1 MEYISKSK
9 MSFLSMFLAC
19 HAVKFLF
26 MNNPVTQIARKRGRP
41 PGPNSRAGDGKNQS
55 LMRALNLLE
64 RLAESPSGASLTDLS
79 YQLGI
84 PAATVH
90 RMLNTFEEQ
99 GFVEQDLA
107 QGLWFVGLKAF
118 TVGNAFLN
126 RRDFVSSSRSHMRNL
141 VEQCGETANL
151 GVIDDGEVVFVSQ
164 VESPEVMRMI
174 VRLGSRSPIHA
185 SGVGKALLAYLPE
198 QRFAGILQQRGLA
211 RYTEKTIDNPTHLRG
226 ELDQIRQLGYALDD
240 EEHAIGLRC
249 VASAIFDQNGQA
261 LAAISL
267 SGPKARVTD
276 ARLDELGIAVRK
288 TADEIT
294 HALGG
299 HRPL

>member
-1 MEYISKSK
+1 
-9 MSFLSMFLAC
+9 MST
-19 HAVKFLF
+19 
-26 MNNPVTQIARKRGRP
+26 PVSAINRKRGRP

-55 LMRALNLLE
+55 LIRALNLLQ
-64 RLAESPSGASLTDLS
+64 RLSETPGGMNLTDLS

-84 PAATVH
+84 PPATVH
-90 RMLNTFEEQ
+90 RLLSTFEELD
-99 GFVEQDLA
+99 FVEQDTN

-118 TVGNAFLN
+118 TVGNAFLG
-126 RRDFVSSSRSHMRNL
+126 RRDFVASARPHMHDL

-151 GVIDDGEVVFVSQ
+151 GVIDDGEVVFISQ
-164 VESPEVMRMI
+164 VESREVMRMI

-198 QRFAGILQQRGLA
+198 RQLSRILQQRGLA
-211 RYTEKTIDNPTHLRG
+211 RYTERSIDNPAQLRA
-226 ELDQIRQLGYALDD
+226 ELERVRQQGYAVDD
-240 EEHAIGLRC
+240 EEHAVGLRC
-249 VASAIFDQNGQA
+249 VASALFDQNQQP

-267 SGPKARVTD
+267 SGPKARITD
-276 ARLDELGIAVRK
+276 ARLAELGIAVRQ

-299 HRPL
+299 QRPGQVASSS

>member
-1 MEYISKSK
+1 
-9 MSFLSMFLAC
+9 MSS
-19 HAVKFLF
+19 
-26 MNNPVTQIARKRGRP
+26 PVTPITRKRGRP
-41 PGPNSRAGDGKNQS
+41 PGPNNRAGDGKNQS
-55 LMRALNLLE
+55 LLRALNLLQ
-64 RLAESPSGASLTDLS
+64 RLAETPTGLSLTDLS

-84 PAATVH
+84 PTATVH
-90 RMLNTFEEQ
+90 RMLSTFEQ
-99 GFVEQDLA
+99 QDFVEQDVE

-118 TVGNAFLN
+118 TVGNAFLG
-126 RRDFVSSSRSHMRNL
+126 RRDFVASARPHMHSL

-151 GVIDDGEVVFVSQ
+151 GVIDDGEVVFISQ

-198 QRFAGILQQRGLA
+198 QRFARILQQRGLA
-211 RYTEKTIDNPTHLRG
+211 HYTGKTIDNPTQLRG
-226 ELDQIRQLGYALDD
+226 ELDHVRQLGYALDD

-276 ARLDELGIAVRK
+276 ARLDELGIAVRQ

-294 HALGG
+294 QALGG
-299 HRPL
+299 HRPV